1 MNIEEK
7 IDICAMK
14 LNGYTLQE
22 IGDKYG
28 VSRERIRQIL
38 QGICNPK
45 PRRCHAD
52 WLYPNIAKW
61 ANESRISNNRLGELL
76 GVTNTAVRNYMI
88 GKRDLPKRV
97 IDKLI
102 EISGMTY
109 EKLFEKPKEV

>member
-28 VSRERIRQIL
+28 VSGERIRQIL

-52 WLYPNIAKW
+52 WLYPNIANGLMNQELAIIDW
-61 ANESRISNNRLGELL
+61 GNYWESPILL
-76 GVTNTAVRNYMI
+76 
-88 GKRDLPKRV
+88 
-97 IDKLI
+97 
-102 EISGMTY
+102 SGTI
-109 EKLFEKPKEV
+109 